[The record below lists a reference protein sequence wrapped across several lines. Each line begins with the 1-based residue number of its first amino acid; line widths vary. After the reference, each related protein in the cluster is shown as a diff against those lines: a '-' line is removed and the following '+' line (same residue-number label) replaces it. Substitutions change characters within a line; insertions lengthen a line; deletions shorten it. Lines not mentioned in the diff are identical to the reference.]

1 MSLDSLINV
10 TITVQGA
17 SVTRAGFGTIMLCG
31 YHTNWPERVREYSM
45 ATVLTDMVTDG
56 FATTDSLY
64 LMAVAVASQNP
75 RPPTLKIGRLEETP
89 VAQSI
94 KCTPAAV
101 NNATYIVGIDGTEF
115 EFEADATATVAE
127 ITAGLE
133 AAINAGSVA
142 VTATDNTTYLQLD
155 ADAAG
160 TYHQIKLSCDAGT
173 RQWER
178 DDETTDPGYAT
189 DLAAIVLEDNDF
201 YGLAI
206 EAHDAA
212 AITAV
217 AAWAETN
224 KKLFCPTTGD
234 TDCLGS
240 GSTDIM
246 STEKALSHVQTA
258 LWYSDD
264 PSQYLGAGAMAES
277 FPYNPGGQSW
287 ALKTISG
294 VSTVSM
300 TTTEKSNVHGK
311 YGNYYVALG
320 GVNVTWEGKT
330 ASGEW
335 IDTVR
340 GNGWLISTMQ
350 ADLYTLLVGTRKVP
364 YTIGGLGII
373 QAAMQGTLQL
383 AVKRGVLVDGSTGVT
398 MPEIGDISDADK
410 IARVLNDVTFF
421 GQYAGAVHSMVIA
434 GSLSY

>member
-17 SVTRAGFGTIMLCG
+17 SVTRAGFGTIMLLA

-56 FATTDSLY
+56 FATTDSAY

-89 VAQSI
+89 VAQSV
-94 KCTPAAV
+94 KCTPTAV
-101 NNATYIVGIDGTEF
+101 NNATYTVEIDGTEF
-115 EFEADATATVAE
+115 EYEADATATVAE
-127 ITAGLE
+127 ICTGLE
-133 AAINAGSVA
+133 TAINAGSVA
-142 VTATDNTTYLQLD
+142 VTATDNTTDIDLT

-258 LWYSDD
+258 IWYSDD

-294 VSTVSM
+294 VSAVSM

-311 YGNYYVALG
+311 YGNYYVAMG
-320 GVNVTWEGKT
+320 GVNITWEGKT

-350 ADLYTLLVGTRKVP
+350 SDLFALVVGTRKVP
-364 YTIGGLGII
+364 YTTGGLGII
-373 QAAMQGTLQL
+373 QTAMQGTLQL
-383 AVKRGVLVDGSTGVT
+383 AESRNVLVAGSTGVI
-398 MPEIGDISDADK
+398 MPAIGDVSDADK
-410 IARVLNDVTFF
+410 IARALNGVSFF